1 MCRFLMV
8 RSETPFHPKDLLE
21 EFAGMAEASRAPDG
35 SRQGDGWGLAFRG
48 RDGGW
53 RSRRS
58 LRPVW
63 EDRETFASL
72 PAGRAF
78 AVHAR
83 SASFPDQASVLDYIQ
98 PFVLNGFAF
107 VFNGLLKGVS
117 FPVPIEGAIGSQ
129 KIWALLKARLG
140 AGPAEEAIASVCRE
154 IEAHARAVQAM
165 NIGLFDGDRI
175 VVYGHETS
183 EPSYYRLHAAVTDG
197 LAAVCSEPLA
207 GLPFRPLAAGTVAAL

>member
-1 MCRFLMV
+1 VCRFLMV
-8 RSETPFHPKDLLE
+8 RSETLFQPLE
-21 EFAGMAEASRAPDG
+21 ILNEFARMAEASRAPDG
-35 SRQGDGWGLAFRG
+35 SRQGDGWGIAWLGRRG
-48 RDGGW
+48 LW
-53 RSRRS
+53 RARRS

-63 EDRETFASL
+63 EDRASFAAV

-83 SASFPDQASVLDYIQ
+83 SASFPGQAGALDFIQ

-129 KIWALLKARLG
+129 KIWSLLKARLG
-140 AGPAEEAIASVCRE
+140 GPPAPEALSAAVTEIASHARE
-154 IEAHARAVQAM
+154 ILAM

-175 VVYGHETS
+175 IAYGHAAS
-183 EPSYYRLHAAVTDG
+183 EPSYYELHAA
-197 LAAVCSEPLA
+197 AAGRWTALCSEPLA
-207 GLPFRPLAAGTVAAL
+207 GLPFRPLPAGSVAVL